1 MDIPEGYR
9 ERVRKVTSRYG
20 KVYTYTD
27 LVRVKNRE
35 HGGRLMTSKSGKQYW
50 NYYQKKGRPIDILGS
65 AREKILQRASGHCER
80 CSEPCKRLY
89 VHHKDGNG
97 SRSDSPNHAIDNLIA
112 VCQSCHMELHGFKK
126 TARNRRLI
134 KYRQKYPQMN
144 NAALGRIFKL
154 SRERVR
160 QIFKN
165 ETPKIPNLPAPL
177 SPPG

>member
-1 MDIPEGYR
+1 MDIPAGYR
-9 ERVRKVTSRYG
+9 ERVREVTSRYG

-65 AREKILQRASGHCER
+65 ARKQILQRASGHCER
-80 CSEPCKRLY
+80 CGEPCKRLY

-97 SRSDSPNHAIDNLIA
+97 SRSNLPNHTIDNLIA
-112 VCQSCHMELHGFKK
+112 VCQSCHMELHGITKLI
-126 TARNRRLI
+126 RNQRLI
-134 KYRQKYPQMN
+134 EYKQKYPKMSY
-144 NAALGRIFKL
+144 AALGRVFKL

-160 QIFKN
+160 QLL
-165 ETPKIPNLPAPL
+165 TL
-177 SPPG
+177 G